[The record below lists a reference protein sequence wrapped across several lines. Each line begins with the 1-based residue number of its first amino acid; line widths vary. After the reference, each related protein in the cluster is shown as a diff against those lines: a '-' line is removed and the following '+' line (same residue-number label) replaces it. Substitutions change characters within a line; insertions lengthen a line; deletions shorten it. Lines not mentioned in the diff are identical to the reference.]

1 MSELSWRKVLLGLAP
16 FVLALASVSA
26 LLVAVGAPPGEAY
39 RQILQGAFESP
50 AKMADVLAFGVPLLL
65 CASGLLLTF
74 TAGLWNIGIE
84 GQIAMGAIFAS
95 AVALYVRLPA
105 GLQIPL
111 EILAAMVGGALW
123 AAIAAWLRNVA
134 QVNEIFSGTAL
145 NYLATNLTTWLISGP
160 WQPPE
165 GGSVHSTPIFG
176 RHAVLPM
183 MTGLRVSW
191 VALLL
196 AALGFAVV
204 VLALRGTHWG
214 LQLRAMGRSRASAH
228 ILGVRVERNT
238 ILSMAACGALA
249 GVAGAM
255 RALGTYQSLRPL
267 ISGNIGF
274 LALLVVM
281 LASTKATWVPFIVV
295 FFAAI
300 LTGSQRLNLVMQ
312 LDDSVGGVLQGFL
325 VLFAVLIGGVRQ
337 RLEAASTASRGRQPQ
352 SSAGAGPAGEGE
364 ALA

>member
-1 MSELSWRKVLLGLAP
+1 MSRVQWSKLLFGLAP
-16 FVLALASVSA
+16 FVMALVCVSA
-26 LLVAVGAPPGEAY
+26 LLLAVGAPPGEAY

-50 AKMADVLAFGVPLLL
+50 AKVADVLAFGVPLLL
-65 CASGLLLTF
+65 CSSGLLLTF

-84 GQIAMGAIFAS
+84 GQITMGAIFAS
-95 AVALYVRLPA
+95 AVALHVRLPA
-105 GLQIPL
+105 VLQIPL

-123 AAIAAWLRNVA
+123 AMVAGWLRNA
-134 QVNEIFSGTAL
+134 ANVNEIFSGTAL

-183 MTGLRVSW
+183 IAGLRVSW

-196 AALGFAVV
+196 GALGFAAVA
-204 VLALRGTHWG
+204 LALRGTHWG
-214 LQLRAMGRSRASAH
+214 LQLRAMGRSRTSAH
-228 ILGVRVERNT
+228 ILGVRVKRNT
-238 ILSMAACGALA
+238 VLAMAACGALA
-249 GVAGAM
+249 GAAGAM

-281 LASTKATWVPFIVV
+281 LASTKATWVPFIVF

-300 LTGSQRLNLVMQ
+300 LTGSQRLNLIMK

-325 VLFAVLIGGVRQ
+325 VLFAVLMGGVRQ
-337 RLEAASTASRGRQPQ
+337 RLEAASAARGGGRLPQ
-352 SSAGAGPAGEGE
+352 GDAPALVGEGE
-364 ALA
+364 AAA